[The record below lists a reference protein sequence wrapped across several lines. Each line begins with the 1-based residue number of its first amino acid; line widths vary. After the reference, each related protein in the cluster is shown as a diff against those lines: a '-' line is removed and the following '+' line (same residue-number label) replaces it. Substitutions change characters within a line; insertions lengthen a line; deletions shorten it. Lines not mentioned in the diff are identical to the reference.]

1 MTQTISFIK
10 TRANTPDP
18 YHGSI
23 AAAGWDLY
31 AVHSKIHFENSSAS
45 VGTGIAAAVPE
56 GHVLLLFPRSGLSNG
71 YGLAPGNC
79 VGVIDSDYRGEIIV
93 KFRDMPPEGMHKL
106 LDMQQSAEDGRPERI
121 IQAILVPIPE
131 VRWELVEALDE
142 TERGSGGFG
151 STGVA

>member
-18 YHGSI
+18 YRGS
-23 AAAGWDLY
+23 AGAAGWDLY
-31 AVHSKIHFENSSAS
+31 AVHSKIRVGEGSAF
-45 VGTGIAAAVPE
+45 VGTGIVAAVPE
-56 GHVLLLFPRSGLSNG
+56 GHVLLLFPRSGLSNS

-93 KFRDMPPEGMHKL
+93 KFRDMSEEGINKL
-106 LDMQQSAEDGRPERI
+106 LDMQESAANGHPERI
-121 IQAILVPIPE
+121 VQSILVPIPE
-131 VRWELVEALDE
+131 VRWELVEALNE

>member
-18 YHGSI
+18 YRGSI

-31 AVHSKIHFENSSAS
+31 AVHSKIQVEEGSAI

-56 GHVLLLFPRSGLSNG
+56 GHVLLLFPRSGLSNS

-93 KFRDMPPEGMHKL
+93 KFRDLTEKGINKL
-106 LDMQQSAEDGRPERI
+106 LDMRESAKDGRPERI
-121 IQAILVPIPE
+121 IQSILVPIPE
-131 VRWELVEALDE
+131 VHWELVEALDE

-151 STGVA
+151 STGAA

>member
-1 MTQTISFIK
+1 MTQTIRFIK

-23 AAAGWDLY
+23 GAAGWDLY
-31 AVHSKIHFENSSAS
+31 AVHPKIQVEEGCAT

-56 GHVLLLFPRSGLSNG
+56 GHVLLLFPRSGLSNN

-93 KFRDMPPEGMHKL
+93 KFRDLTEKGINKL
-106 LDMQQSAEDGRPERI
+106 LDMRESAKDGRPERI
-121 IQAILVPIPE
+121 IQSILVPIPE
-131 VRWELVEALDE
+131 VHWELVEALDE

>member
-1 MTQTISFIK
+1 MTQTIRFIK

-18 YHGSI
+18 YRGSTG
-23 AAAGWDLY
+23 AAGWDLY
-31 AVHSKIHFENSSAS
+31 AVHSEIQFKNDSAS
-45 VGTGIAAAVPE
+45 VGTGIAVAVPE
-56 GHVLLLFPRSGLSNG
+56 GHVLLLFPRSGLSNS

-93 KFRDMPPEGMHKL
+93 KFRDLSEKAMNKMFDIQE
-106 LDMQQSAEDGRPERI
+106 SAECGRPERI

-131 VRWELVEALDE
+131 VRWELVEALNE

-151 STGVA
+151 STGAA

>member
-18 YHGSI
+18 YHGSV

-31 AVHSKIHFENSSAS
+31 AVHSKIQYENSSAS

-56 GHVLLLFPRSGLSNG
+56 GHVLLLFPRSGLSNS

-93 KFRDMPPEGMHKL
+93 RFRDMSDGGINKL
-106 LDMQQSAEDGRPERI
+106 FSMQESAESGRPERI

-131 VRWELVEALDE
+131 VRWELVEALDK

-151 STGVA
+151 STGTT